1 MVRSRP
7 AAWPQDSRRLYTRR
21 YASWGVPA
29 CLPAREQPALSA
41 TCPPRPPTHATAP
54 ATWSASAWN
63 PSFPLAR
70 QPLRPASNWR
80 PPPQATFHADHHP
93 PETTP
98 PSGRTSGARVQLLLR
113 PGIPSAAGRD
123 RPGGP
128 KSAIPTNWW
137 TASTTTAASAANPVF
152 LSFSPPIARRSTMP
166 AQPSRCSPGSS
177 RTLRLPLLP
186 PPHRTPIHHA
196 CPTIP
201 VFAWE
206 FSTLPSETW
215 HGEPRHDWRHVLR
228 HSGRAITHSSFT
240 VDVVRAAMGRDYPVL
255 SVPAPVCAPAPGRR
269 LAGGQPPGWTR
280 PCRPRASAEILALP
294 DRAAKGREPRRGGVH
309 HGRKNWQDMIS
320 AFCATFRDEPDATL
334 VLKLTHHNV
343 GEALADMLHHLYK
356 NQSYRCRI
364 VLIHG
369 YLADPDYERLVE
381 ATSYVVNTSYGEGQ
395 CLPLMEFMSSGKPAV
410 APRNTAMIDYI
421 DADNAFIVD
430 SSEEATAWP
439 TTRVRPTARCATS
452 PTGSR
457 CAGPTGPV
465 SRSLAR
471 SRSATHACPRMPAP
485 ASNASAAASWPWSA
499 CVASST
505 KRHKATPPPCKASR
519 HDPRPAP
526 TLAFPSRCG
535 ERTGVATHVRSARCG
550 AGWLVPQRNRRTAR
564 RLRHRR
570 QDTLLD
576 LGCGEGVAT
585 LFAAARAIFTDSEE
599 DKVRSL
605 AQQVEAVARGPSP
618 AWSATAT
625 RCRCAT
631 PAPTSWCAWKC
642 SNTWPT
648 QRG

>member
-1 MVRSRP
+1 MVEVSDP
-7 AAWPQDSRRLYTRR
+7 DELVDRLYHDCRKR
-21 YASWGVPA
+21 GEP
-29 CLPAREQPALSA
+29 C
-41 TCPPRPPTHATAP
+41 
-54 ATWSASAWN
+54 
-63 PSFPLAR
+63 
-70 QPLRPASNWR
+70 
-80 PPPQATFHADHHP
+80 
-93 PETTP
+93 
-98 PSGRTSGARVQLLLR
+98 
-113 PGIPSAAGRD
+113 
-123 RPGGP
+123 
-128 KSAIPTNWW
+128 
-137 TASTTTAASAANPVF
+137 VF
-152 LSFSPPIARRSTMP
+152 LSFS
-166 AQPSRCSPGSS
+166 
-177 RTLRLPLLP
+177 

-255 SVPAPVCAPAPGRR
+255 SVPAPVWDRFAN
-269 LAGGQPPGWTR
+269 
-280 PCRPRASAEILALP
+280 RASQQAGRPEARDVRLRLDGLLVDSRQLDLAVHADPEPSAEVLALP
-294 DRAAKGREPRRGGVH
+294 DRAAKQVELSLDGVIYTSVFNPYD
-309 HGRKNWQDMIS
+309 GRKNWQDMIS

-439 TTRVRPTARCATS
+439 HDPRAAYRTLRYITDWESLCRAYRASFEVARQE
-452 PTGSR
+452 PER
-457 CAGPTGPV
+457 Y
-465 SRSLAR
+465 AR
-471 SRSATHACPRMPAP
+471 MSAH
-485 ASNASAAASWPWSA
+485 ASASLERFCSRKLAVERLRRFLDEAAQGD
-499 CVASST
+499 
-505 KRHKATPPPCKASR
+505 PPPCKASR

-570 QDTLLD
+570 PGHPARSRLRRRRRHPLRRPPGRFGDLHRQRGQGAEPGAAGRGGGPEALHGLVSDSDPLLPLRD
-576 LGCGEGVAT
+576 ACADKLVCMEVLEHVANPARVMAELVRLGRPGAQYLLSVPDPVGEHLQQGIAPADY
-585 LFAAARAIFTDSEE
+585 FRAPNHIHIF
-599 DKVRSL
+599 
-605 AQQVEAVARGPSP
+605 
-618 AWSATAT
+618 SATTSRAW
-625 RCRCAT
+625 CRT
-631 PAPTSWCAWKC
+631 PGWSSSTARPAAS
-642 SNTWPT
+642 S
-648 QRG
+648 G